1 MFICFKLIVSGKNV
15 VHASKYSSIF
25 VCVSVRAFS
34 IIGVLKSPSPLAAE
48 HTLPLSLN
56 KMCSTHLCCC
66 APVWIHSE
74 VLNIWSVT
82 SKLSSAPTFPG
93 SKNSR
98 DICLSCIVFF
108 FNLCNF
114 FSTVLKQKCTG
125 WTFCLPPSSFL
136 GSCSPLH
143 PKDFTFRFPRHT
155 GMPLWCNP
163 NRVRRWIMLL
173 QACMGSVFTINIAIH
188 KSAFSE
194 ERKYGAGED
203 AKV

>member
-1 MFICFKLIVSGKNV
+1 
-15 VHASKYSSIF
+15 
-25 VCVSVRAFS
+25 
-34 IIGVLKSPSPLAAE
+34 
-48 HTLPLSLN
+48 
-56 KMCSTHLCCC
+56 MCSTHHCCR
-66 APVWIHSE
+66 APVGIHSE

-108 FNLCNF
+108 SIYVIF
-114 FSTVLKQKCTG
+114 FPLFSNKNAQGEL
-125 WTFCLPPSSFL
+125 FCLPPSSFL

-163 NRVRRWIMLL
+163 NRVHGWIMLL
-173 QACMGSVFTINIAIH
+173 QACRGSVFTINIAIH

>member
-1 MFICFKLIVSGKNV
+1 
-15 VHASKYSSIF
+15 
-25 VCVSVRAFS
+25 
-34 IIGVLKSPSPLAAE
+34 
-48 HTLPLSLN
+48 
-56 KMCSTHLCCC
+56 MCSTHHCCR
-66 APVWIHSE
+66 APVGIHSE

-108 FNLCNF
+108 SIYVIL
-114 FSTVLKQKCTG
+114 FSNKNAQGEL
-125 WTFCLPPSSFL
+125 FCLPPSSFL

-163 NRVRRWIMLL
+163 NRVHGWIMLL
-173 QACMGSVFTINIAIH
+173 QACRGSVFTINIAIH